1 MIESNPGSINIFR
14 VVTLGTRRW
23 QSQPIAEASYNN
35 SEQDLQTLAISDYQ
49 YYRSQIIFAP
59 VIHFELSILNQ
70 FYLCQIKS

>member
-23 QSQPIAEASYNN
+23 QSQHIGAEASYNN

-49 YYRSQIIFAP
+49 YSRYQIIFIT
-59 VIHFELSILNQ
+59 VR
-70 FYLCQIKS
+70 